1 MTSNAGAQS
10 IIEPKKLGFGVKEDE
25 KQDYEVMKNSVME
38 EVKRIFKPE
47 FLNRI
52 DETIVFR
59 VLNRTDLKQIVT
71 LMTAELQERC
81 KNQLQ
86 LELVVRDAAKNL
98 IVEEAYDKK
107 YGARPLRRKIQ
118 DEIEDRIAEQM
129 IKGEIKSGSHII
141 VTTKNK
147 EIVVTKADV

>member
-1 MTSNAGAQS
+1 VAM
-10 IIEPKKLGFGVKEDE
+10 
-25 KQDYEVMKNSVME
+25 
-38 EVKRIFKPE
+38 
-47 FLNRI
+47 
-52 DETIVFR
+52 
-59 VLNRTDLKQIVT
+59 
-71 LMTAELQERC
+71 
-81 KNQLQ
+81 
-86 LELVVRDAAKNL
+86 DAAKNL

>member
-1 MTSNAGAQS
+1 M
-10 IIEPKKLGFGVKEDE
+10 
-25 KQDYEVMKNSVME
+25 
-38 EVKRIFKPE
+38 
-47 FLNRI
+47 
-52 DETIVFR
+52 
-59 VLNRTDLKQIVT
+59 LNRTDLKQIVT